1 MRKKLNS
8 NTLFIVI
15 GRKINYSVP
24 DEWYFLISDHLFIT
38 DFLQMT
44 GIVTLAS
51 AWRGGIGK
59 YPQNPE
65 RLRQYL
71 RPPEAKPTEEEVLPQ
86 PRRMRRVFSNT
97 SEPC

>member
-1 MRKKLNS
+1 M
-8 NTLFIVI
+8 
-15 GRKINYSVP
+15 
-24 DEWYFLISDHLFIT
+24 
-38 DFLQMT
+38 
-44 GIVTLAS
+44 AS

-86 PRRMRRVFSNT
+86 PRRMRRVFFNT
-97 SEPC
+97 SEPCLGHDIVIGKKINRYTERKYMKGNKFYCIQI

>member
-1 MRKKLNS
+1 MEEQ
-8 NTLFIVI
+8 TIVRI
-15 GRKINYSVP
+15 
-24 DEWYFLISDHLFIT
+24 E
-38 DFLQMT
+38 
-44 GIVTLAS
+44 IVATIKNGTMAS
-51 AWRGGIGK
+51 AWQGGIGK

-97 SEPC
+97 S